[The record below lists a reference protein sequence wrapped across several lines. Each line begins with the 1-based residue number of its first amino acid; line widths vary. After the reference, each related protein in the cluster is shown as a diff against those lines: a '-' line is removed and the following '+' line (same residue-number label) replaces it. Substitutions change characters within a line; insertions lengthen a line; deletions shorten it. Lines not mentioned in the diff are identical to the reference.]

1 MSVEPTP
8 ALPHVA
14 ASSRLPCMI
23 RLLAVTLLAL
33 ALSACG
39 FHLRNALTLPA
50 NLGPVRVAS
59 PDPYSPL
66 AESLADSLER
76 AGAIPATPEMGPQ
89 VATLQ
94 LLSERWADTPIAI
107 DEVGRA
113 QEFSLRY
120 AVIFILQDSRGRQ
133 LVPQQAVELSR
144 DYIAPPADSIGK
156 ASEREL
162 LVREVRRE
170 MASAILRRVDA
181 ALHATAPQPD
191 MPQAETPAP

>member
-1 MSVEPTP
+1 MSR
-8 ALPHVA
+8 ALPHAA
-14 ASSRLPCMI
+14 ASSRLPRMI
-23 RLLAVTLLAL
+23 RLLIATLLAL

-39 FHLRNALTLPA
+39 FHLRNALSLPA
-50 NLGPVRVAS
+50 NLGPGRVSS

-66 AESLADSLER
+66 AESLADALQR
-76 AGAIPATPEMGPQ
+76 AGAVPATPEMGAK

-94 LLSERWADTPIAI
+94 LMSERWADTPIAI

-120 AVIFILQDSRGRQ
+120 AVIFTLQDAAGRQ

-144 DYIAPPADSIGK
+144 DYIAPPADSIGRT
-156 ASEREL
+156 SEREL

-170 MASAILRRVDA
+170 MSAAILRRVDA
-181 ALHATAPQPD
+181 ALHAV
-191 MPQAETPAP
+191 TPASAPPADAAAP